1 MKITSR
7 PWLLTAI
14 IALLLTT
21 GSAVAGTPGE
31 SGFLSLRFPVG
42 ARETGMGGAGV
53 ASSDGAAAVYWN
65 AARLAF
71 EDDGTE
77 LLLQHQRSYGLFDK
91 ETAVLAHRT
100 PLGALGVIF
109 SGFYSDDIDRT
120 TLENVGEPVGTFAP
134 HQISLGVT
142 YGRKVGERLALGAGV
157 KLLHEEIDV
166 EAGTGFAFD
175 LFISHKALVEGLWLG
190 ASYTN
195 FGSDFTV
202 DSTPYPL
209 PSVLRLGMAW
219 DPQMEALDGKLTL
232 AGDVIFPN
240 DGTEKAH
247 VGAEYRV
254 VPALSLRVGSKVNY
268 ESQGLTYGA
277 GFRRGT
283 IEVGYAYEDI
293 VQEGFDPQ
301 HRFTVRFDFG
311 PES

>member
-1 MKITSR
+1 MKASR
-7 PWLLTAI
+7 LWLMAATA
-14 IALLLTT
+14 ALILSSGAAL
-21 GSAVAGTPGE
+21 AGTPGE
-31 SGFLSLRFPVG
+31 SGFLSLRYPVG
-42 ARETGMGGAGV
+42 ARETAMGGTGV

-71 EDDGTE
+71 EEDGTE
-77 LLLQHQRSYGLFDK
+77 LMLQHQRSFGLFDK

-120 TLENVGEPVGTFAP
+120 TSENVGEPVGTFAP
-134 HQISLGVT
+134 QQISLGVT
-142 YGRKVGERLALGAGV
+142 FGRRINERLALGVGV
-157 KLLHEEIDV
+157 KLLHEEIDID
-166 EAGTGFAFD
+166 AGTGFAFD
-175 LFISHKALVEGLWLG
+175 VFVSHKALVEGLWLG

-202 DSTPYPL
+202 DSAPYPL

-219 DPQMEALDGKLTL
+219 DPQVEALDGKLTV

-247 VGAEYRV
+247 VGAEYRL
-254 VPALSLRVGSKVNY
+254 VPALSLRFGSNLNY
-268 ESQGLTYGA
+268 ETKGLTYGA

-283 IEVGYAYEDI
+283 IDIGYAYEDSMT
-293 VQEGFDPQ
+293 EGLDSQ
-301 HRFTVRFDFG
+301 HRFMVRFDFD
-311 PES
+311 SDS